1 MTHVNQYICLE
12 IWINITVNIA
22 TMQRCNCYHASWYIS
37 TRDATSIHE
46 NFVSFHRLCRILNIE
61 EAEDTIERERER
73 MGRGKW
79 ARGTGNETYAPSGV
93 EVQARYTVYAEI
105 FIDLGC
111 GNYGP
116 QNEAVLVCIPGHAG
130 NLSVRMNAPSLLCGH
145 RSTSF
150 PRVPAWKKSR
160 GRCAHSRPLLFVYGK
175 QGNSRRRKNIA
186 VPRAFDRK
194 FGERVSG

>member
-1 MTHVNQYICLE
+1 MHFYT
-12 IWINITVNIA
+12 
-22 TMQRCNCYHASWYIS
+22 RCNFYPWK
-37 TRDATSIHE
+37 
-46 NFVSFHRLCRILNIE
+46 FRLCRILNLKKTE
-61 EAEDTIERERER
+61 EGRTERERER
-73 MGRGKW
+73 EGVGRRKW

-150 PRVPAWKKSR
+150 PRVPGLKKEPRKVCTLSSSSVCLWKTGEFSRTKEYCGASCIWQEVWWERERERVRVVSR
-160 GRCAHSRPLLFVYGK
+160 GGGWWNNDDSYWHGK
-175 QGNSRRRKNIA
+175 L
-186 VPRAFDRK
+186 
-194 FGERVSG
+194 SGMEFI